1 MKKFL
6 SNKKGASTVEFA
18 LTVVFYFFVVF
29 LILEFCRISIT
40 TAYWDLA
47 ITESARIAKNRT
59 AEGNDYAVEFEKA
72 LKQQLVYQESST
84 LGYLARLDKNGG
96 YKIDVKYVDCGSESS
111 CVKSLLDGRF
121 RRPTKDRDGKI
132 IPPNGRLATL
142 AVYSLTYNY
151 EFLVSLPFLPKDSV
165 GGLLSRKF
173 VAVQEFNRSKFQYP
187 GRSNK

>member
-1 MKKFL
+1 MEKFL

-18 LTVVFYFFVVF
+18 LTVVFYFFIVF

-59 AEGNDYAVEFEKA
+59 AEGNDYAAEFEKA
-72 LKQQLVYQESST
+72 LKQQLIYQETST
-84 LGYLARLDKNGG
+84 IGYLARLDKNGG
-96 YKIDVKYVDCGSESS
+96 YEIDVKYVDCGSESS
-111 CVKSLLDGRF
+111 CIKSLLDGKF
-121 RRPTKDRDGKI
+121 RQPTKDRNGNI

-142 AVYSLTYNY
+142 AVYSLTYKY
-151 EFLVSLPFLPKDSV
+151 EFLVSLPFLPRDNVSS
-165 GGLLSRKF
+165 LLSRKF
-173 VAVQEFNRSKFQYP
+173 VAVQEFNRSKFQHP